1 MIDEVEMLGR
11 FAAACEMA
19 AHGPCDARD
28 FADLMQ
34 RADGYR
40 RLQEMTLDHNGDIS
54 RQIAHEVASEMLQA
68 GLLECRKVYEAEDR
82 IMMAI
87 KEECDGTI

>member
-1 MIDEVEMLGR
+1 MSVNAVIDEVEMLGR
-11 FAAACEMA
+11 FAAACELA
-19 AHGPCDARD
+19 AHGNCDAQD

-40 RLQEMTLDHNGDIS
+40 RLQEIALGNQDIS

-68 GLLECRKVYEAEDR
+68 GYHGGV
-82 IMMAI
+82 
-87 KEECDGTI
+87 